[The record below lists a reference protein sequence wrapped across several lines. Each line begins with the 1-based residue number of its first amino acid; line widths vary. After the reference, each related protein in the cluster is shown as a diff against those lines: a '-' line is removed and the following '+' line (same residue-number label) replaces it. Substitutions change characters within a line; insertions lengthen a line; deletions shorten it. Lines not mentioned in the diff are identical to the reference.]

1 MELMGDEAMSIW
13 RRLLG
18 PGDSAVA
25 RKEAPESVR
34 AKLGTDGVKNV
45 GHGSDSIAAAARE
58 LEFFFPS
65 TIGHGPSNTAIFTDC
80 TCCIIKPH
88 AISAGE
94 EHFY

>member
-1 MELMGDEAMSIW
+1 MSLLFVFFSSNLVQFVSSGPVVAMELMGDEAMSIW

-45 GHGSDSIAAAARE
+45 GHGSDSIAAAARVRE
-58 LEFFFPS
+58 W
-65 TIGHGPSNTAIFTDC
+65 I
-80 TCCIIKPH
+80 
-88 AISAGE
+88 
-94 EHFY
+94 